1 MATGAAPAVPQA
13 RCMKCKAD
21 RDVRDPKVTEM
32 PTKGGGKRR
41 TLTGACSVCGGKVF
55 RFLPKA

>member
-1 MATGAAPAVPQA
+1 MANEATPKA

-21 RDVRDPKVTEM
+21 RDVRNPQVTEM
-32 PTKGGGKRR
+32 PAKGGGKRR

-55 RFLPKA
+55 RFLPKAG